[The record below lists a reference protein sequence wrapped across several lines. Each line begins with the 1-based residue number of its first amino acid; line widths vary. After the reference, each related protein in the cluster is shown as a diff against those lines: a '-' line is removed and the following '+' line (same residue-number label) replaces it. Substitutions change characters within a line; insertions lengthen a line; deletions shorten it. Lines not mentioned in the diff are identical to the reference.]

1 MALNKTIIKKVRAK
15 TESEPEIGDFL
26 VSLLEFESET
36 PGWWKP
42 KYSTILENACKEEK
56 RDANN

>member
-1 MALNKTIIKKVRAK
+1 MALNKAILKKIKVM
-15 TESEPEIGDFL
+15 TESEPEIGNFL

-42 KYSTILENACKEEK
+42 RYGILLENACKVEK
-56 RDANN
+56 KDENN